1 MNSSFFDYIN
11 NNELSDWGVVNIGI
25 RNCWIDA
32 SQVKEYAVQRIGEG
46 DELSRELSSL
56 AYDDNA
62 NRVDLESLTKKM
74 AGIFDEERAFNLWK
88 LAKLVR
94 IEEGVFS
101 EDSKV
106 RILQE
111 VYAELGYPEDMKDC
125 SIYSGMGISPLAC
138 MRKIIEELKVKFD
151 IK

>member
-1 MNSSFFDYIN
+1 MNFSCFDYIN
-11 NNELSDWGVVNIGI
+11 NNGLSDWGVVNIGI

-46 DELSRELSSL
+46 DEVSRELSSL
-56 AYDDNA
+56 AYDDNV
-62 NRVDLESLTKKM
+62 NKVDLENLTKKM
-74 AGIFDEERAFNLWK
+74 AGIFDEGRAFNLWK

-94 IEEGVFS
+94 IEEGGFS

-106 RILQE
+106 KILQE
-111 VYAELGYPEDMKDC
+111 VYAELGYPEDMADC

-138 MRKIIEELKVKFD
+138 MGKIIEELKLEFD
-151 IK
+151 LK